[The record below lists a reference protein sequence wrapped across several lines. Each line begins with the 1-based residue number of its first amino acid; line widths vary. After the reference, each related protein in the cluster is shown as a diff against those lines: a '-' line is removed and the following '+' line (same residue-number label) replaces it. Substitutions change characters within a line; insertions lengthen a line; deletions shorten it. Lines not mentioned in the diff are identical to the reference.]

1 MKSAR
6 WVESILTLD
15 FQIMYLRCPN
25 NGHLESD
32 KPPQLAITALPFQI
46 TTSLSKES
54 ANYPRKQIHY
64 KGVIDYTHHP
74 FMRVKISINLE
85 LSFELRAAL
94 VIYFGVSRFWAR
106 LIEPDWGHV
115 SDAAVDTHIFWRR
128 QIIAQLQC
136 HFTQSQK
143 MMFCRFGF
151 SQMLLYAT
159 EDYDRTIS
167 YSMRT
172 SCGA

>member
-1 MKSAR
+1 
-6 WVESILTLD
+6 
-15 FQIMYLRCPN
+15 MYLRCPN

-106 LIEPDWGHV
+106 LIEPDCDRV
-115 SDAAVDTHIFWRR
+115 CDTAVDNPNLLETPNQSEPRKTR
-128 QIIAQLQC
+128 NRVQC
-136 HFTQSQK
+136 HNLQK
-143 MMFCRFGF
+143 KRE
-151 SQMLLYAT
+151 
-159 EDYDRTIS
+159 EDGVFIGHKWVVR
-167 YSMRT
+167 
-172 SCGA
+172 AK

>member
-1 MKSAR
+1 MTYIWIMYMKNAR

-64 KGVIDYTHHP
+64 KGVIDFTHHP
-74 FMRVKISINLE
+74 FIRV
-85 LSFELRAAL
+85 
-94 VIYFGVSRFWAR
+94 
-106 LIEPDWGHV
+106 
-115 SDAAVDTHIFWRR
+115 
-128 QIIAQLQC
+128 
-136 HFTQSQK
+136 
-143 MMFCRFGF
+143 
-151 SQMLLYAT
+151 
-159 EDYDRTIS
+159 
-167 YSMRT
+167 
-172 SCGA
+172 